1 MVKLTRMVKTSGC
14 AAKLAAKD
22 LQEVLSSLPKKAD
35 EKLLVGFEG
44 SDDALVYDLG
54 NGEVMISTVD
64 FFPPVAD
71 DPYTFGQIAAANALS
86 DVYAMGGNPK
96 VCMNLVCFPSCQDLD
111 ILKQILTGGCD
122 KVHEAGAVV
131 AGGHTIADSVIKYGL
146 SVTGFGKKNS
156 FWTNAG
162 AKEGDVI
169 VLTKK
174 IGVGIINTAA
184 KADEVPDA
192 LLNEAIYSM
201 KTLNKRAKEAAEG
214 LDVHAATD
222 ITGFSL
228 IGHLYEM
235 ASSSRVSITIDHGS
249 VPLFDDVVDL
259 ARFGFLS
266 EGVYNNREFIGE
278 SVHFDPSLKREIC
291 DVLFDPQTSG
301 GLALAMGE
309 PDAAEYLKRMS
320 DTPAAMIARVG
331 KKGYYPVYVV

>member
-1 MVKLTRMVKTSGC
+1 MVRLTRMVKTSGC

-22 LQEVLSSLPKKAD
+22 LHEVLSFLPKKAD
-35 EKLLVGFEG
+35 DRLLVGFEG

-54 NGEVMISTVD
+54 NGDVMISTVD

-86 DVYAMGGNPK
+86 DVYAMGGDPK

-146 SVTGFGKKNS
+146 SVTGFGRKDS

-184 KADEVPDA
+184 KADEVPRKLID
-192 LLNEAIYSM
+192 EAISSM
-201 KTLNKRAKEAAEG
+201 TTLNRRAKEAAEG
-214 LDVHAATD
+214 LCVHAATD

-228 IGHLYEM
+228 LGHLYEM
-235 ASSSRVSITIDHGS
+235 ASSSGVSITVDHS
-249 VPLFDDVVDL
+249 MVPLFDGVVDL

-266 EGVYNNREFIGE
+266 EGVYNNRDYIAENI
-278 SVHFDPSLKREIC
+278 HFDPSLKREVC

-301 GLALAMGE
+301 GLALAMPA
-309 PDAAEYLKRMS
+309 PDAAEYVGRMAG
-320 DTPAAMIARVG
+320 TPACVVARVERKDG
-331 KKGYYPVYVV
+331 FFVRVV

>member
-22 LQEVLSSLPKKAD
+22 LHEVLSSLPKKDDAR
-35 EKLLVGFEG
+35 LLVGFEG

-54 NGEVMISTVD
+54 NGDVMISTVD

-71 DPYTFGQIAAANALS
+71 DPYAFGQIAAANALS
-86 DVYAMGGNPK
+86 DVYAMGGDPK

-111 ILKQILTGGCD
+111 ILMQILTGGCD

-146 SVTGFGKKNS
+146 SVTGFGKKSS

-162 AKEGDVI
+162 AKEGDAI

-184 KADEVPDA
+184 KADEVSPA
-192 LLNEAIYSM
+192 LLEEALFSM

-228 IGHLYEM
+228 LGHLYEM
-235 ASSSRVSITIDHGS
+235 ASSSGASITIDHER
-249 VPLFDDVVDL
+249 VPLFADVADL

-266 EGVYNNREFIGE
+266 EGVYNNREYLEGSI
-278 SVHFDPSLKREIC
+278 HFDPSLKREIC

-301 GLALAMGE
+301 GLALAMSIS
-309 PDAAEYLKRMS
+309 DASEYLERMS
-320 DTPAAMIARVG
+320 DTPASIIARVG
-331 KKGYYPVYVV
+331 KKGDYPVYVI

>member
-22 LQEVLSSLPKKAD
+22 LHEVLSSLPKKAD

-54 NGEVMISTVD
+54 NGDVMISTVD

-86 DVYAMGGNPK
+86 DVYAMGGDPK

-184 KADEVPDA
+184 KADEVPEA
-192 LLNEAIYSM
+192 LLSEALSSM

-214 LDVHAATD
+214 LDVRAATD

-228 IGHLYEM
+228 LGHLYEM
-235 ASSSRVSITIDHGS
+235 ASSSGVSITIDHS
-249 VPLFDDVVDL
+249 RVPLFDGVVDL

-266 EGVYNNREFIGE
+266 EGVYNNREYIEE
-278 SVHFDPSLKREIC
+278 SVHFEPSLKREIC

-301 GLALAMGE
+301 GLALAMSE

-331 KKGYYPVYVV
+331 KKRDYPVYVI